1 MDMLS
6 ALRRAGRGLRAAP
19 RTLAAPFIQ
28 RTPLMVPGQV
38 PETPYSGEEELD
50 LVQVAPGIFLPRYM
64 VEGGAAPPPPEGP
77 RVPSGR
83 EVVRPSRLTRAL
95 PRALGAGIEA
105 AATPNIV
112 APGGLPVP
120 GGASIMRALQQAR
133 DYGQQQDIL
142 GYNLQRQGEQDRRE
156 TTRVEAEA
164 ERDRAQAEA
173 LRAQVG
179 ARETLKPIVTS
190 TGAVLSP
197 DGKTTLYEPMRTEA
211 PPATLE
217 ALLARMIRDG
227 ADPAVIEAVK
237 SLTTEIHPPAQP
249 RPVAAPKPFT
259 SWREDEKGNVN
270 LLSFEPTTGAKTVTP
285 FGGVGKPRPP
295 TGGITPSRAE
305 TIERRKNLAL
315 DQLHNRTNAA
325 LRGRTVGGVLTRPS
339 AEEKRRLI
347 EDEADQ
353 AQQIQERYETS
364 IENLTRQAVEPFD
377 MRAFVLEKRKG
388 QSSDLFG
395 GGTAAP
401 VRAGTAATPTPQ
413 DRLGIR

>member
-1 MDMLS
+1 
-6 ALRRAGRGLRAAP
+6 
-19 RTLAAPFIQ
+19 
-28 RTPLMVPGQV
+28 
-38 PETPYSGEEELD
+38 
-50 LVQVAPGIFLPRYM
+50 
-64 VEGGAAPPPPEGP
+64 
-77 RVPSGR
+77 
-83 EVVRPSRLTRAL
+83 
-95 PRALGAGIEA
+95 
-105 AATPNIV
+105 
-112 APGGLPVP
+112 
-120 GGASIMRALQQAR
+120 MRALQQAR

-173 LRAQVG
+173 LRAQ
-179 ARETLKPIVTS
+179 ARPKGPQVHNIPAGGVLTDDEGTELYRNEGPPKTI
-190 TGAVLSP
+190 VLSP
-197 DGKTTLYEPMRTEA
+197 GQKVIDAKGKVIGENPPLPPRAVA
-211 PPATLE
+211 PA
-217 ALLARMIRDG
+217 
-227 ADPAVIEAVK
+227 
-237 SLTTEIHPPAQP
+237 
-249 RPVAAPKPFT
+249 KPLT